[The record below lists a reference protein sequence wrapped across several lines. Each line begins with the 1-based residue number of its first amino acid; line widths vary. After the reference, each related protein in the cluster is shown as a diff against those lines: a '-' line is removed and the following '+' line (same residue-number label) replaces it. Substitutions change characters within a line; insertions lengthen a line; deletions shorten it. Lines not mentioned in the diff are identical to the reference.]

1 MNVTSHFKNLTTELE
16 SLKDRVRH
24 YINNK
29 HWLSDGEWKESV
41 IRTVLRRHLP
51 ANIEIGSGFIV
62 FEGKPSTQ
70 IDILLYDN
78 SKPVLF
84 QDGNFVILTP
94 DAVRGVI
101 EVKTKF
107 HNKKDFISAV
117 AKLSKIAEL
126 INPFSTYPV
135 DRFIG
140 LFSYEISSF
149 KTTDILSILQNKCGG
164 HKHKIINCISLGQ
177 DYFIRYW
184 PSDPSSQTGML
195 NYHKWHEYSFKKM
208 APAYFIHNVID
219 HLFPQWTVKNNM
231 VWYPESGKEAHKTG
245 EIFLYRDDQIV

>member
-1 MNVTSHFKNLTTELE
+1 MNVKNHFKNLTTELE

-24 YINNK
+24 YINDK

-51 ANIEIGSGFIV
+51 ASIGIGSGFIV

-84 QDGNFVILTP
+84 QDGNLVILTP

-107 HNKKDFISAV
+107 NKKKDFHSAV
-117 AKLSKIAEL
+117 EKLCKIAEL
-126 INPFSTYPV
+126 INPFSTYAV

-140 LFSYEISSF
+140 LFSYEKSRF
-149 KTTDILSILQNKCGG
+149 KTTEILSILQKNCNG
-164 HKHKIINCISLGQ
+164 HKHKVINCVSLGQ
-177 DYFIRYW
+177 DYFVRYW
-184 PSDPSSQTGML
+184 PNDPNSKTGMQD
-195 NYHKWHEYSFKKM
+195 YHKWHEYYLKTM
-208 APAYFIHNVID
+208 APGYFIHNAID
-219 HLFPQWTVKNNM
+219 HLFPQWTVKNNII
-231 VWYPESGKEAHKTG
+231 WYPENGKEAHKTG
-245 EIFLYRDDQIV
+245 EIFLYRDEQII